1 MGVIGVGAGELL
13 VMVVTGR
20 ATAGVGRGRA
30 GIIGVGSE
38 VGGGTAV
45 GIVRGCG
52 WGGAKTPAPLTV
64 STTLIRIQARG
75 P

>member
-38 VGGGTAV
+38 VGGTAV
-45 GIVRGCG
+45 GIVRGCE
-52 WGGAKTPAPLTV
+52 
-64 STTLIRIQARG
+64 
-75 P
+75 

>member
-20 ATAGVGRGRA
+20 ATAGVGSGRA
-30 GIIGVGSE
+30 GMIGVGRE
-38 VGGGTAV
+38 VGGTAV
-45 GIVRGCG
+45 GIVRGCE

-64 STTLIRIQARG
+64 STTLISIQARG